1 MVTDYIPILIIL
13 IFSVLLAGVLLG
25 ISHLLGPK
33 RYSKRKLSPY
43 ECGVPPMGDTKE
55 RFSIRYYLVAALF
68 MLFDVEAVF
77 LYAWA
82 VVFRKL
88 GALALV
94 EIIAF
99 FIVIL
104 GGYFYILNKEALEWE

>member
-1 MVTDYIPILIIL
+1 MLTDYISILIIL
-13 IFSVLLAGVLLG
+13 ILSVILAGALLG
-25 ISHLLGPK
+25 ISYIFGPK

-43 ECGVPPMGDTKE
+43 ECGIPPVGDARE
-55 RFSIRYYLVAALF
+55 RFSIRYYLIAALF

-82 VVFRKL
+82 VVFKEL
-88 GALALV
+88 GALAFV

-99 FIVIL
+99 FVVIL
-104 GGYFYILNKEALEWE
+104 GGYFYILKKEALEWE

>member
-43 ECGVPPMGDTKE
+43 ECGVPPIGDTKE
-55 RFSIRYYLVAALF
+55 RFSIRYYLIAALF

-88 GALALV
+88 GTLAFV

-99 FIVIL
+99 FAVIL
-104 GGYFYILNKEALEWE
+104 GGYVYILKKEALEWE

>member
-13 IFSVLLAGVLLG
+13 IFSALLGGGLLG

-33 RYSKRKLSPY
+33 RYSKSKLSPY
-43 ECGVPPMGDTKE
+43 ECGAPPVGDTKY
-55 RFSIRYYLVAALF
+55 RFSIKYYLIAALF

-82 VVFRKL
+82 VVFKEL
-88 GALALV
+88 GALAFV

-104 GGYFYILNKEALEWE
+104 GGYFYILKKEALEWE

>member
-1 MVTDYIPILIIL
+1 MLTDYIPILIIL
-13 IFSVLLAGVLLG
+13 VLSMVLAGALLG
-25 ISHLLGPK
+25 ISYLLGPK
-33 RYSKRKLSPY
+33 RYSERKLSPY
-43 ECGVPPMGDTKE
+43 ECGVPPVGDTKE
-55 RFSIRYYLVAALF
+55 RFSIRYYLIAALF

-82 VVFRKL
+82 VVFKKL
-88 GALALV
+88 GALAFV

-104 GGYFYILNKEALEWE
+104 GGYFYILNKGALEWE